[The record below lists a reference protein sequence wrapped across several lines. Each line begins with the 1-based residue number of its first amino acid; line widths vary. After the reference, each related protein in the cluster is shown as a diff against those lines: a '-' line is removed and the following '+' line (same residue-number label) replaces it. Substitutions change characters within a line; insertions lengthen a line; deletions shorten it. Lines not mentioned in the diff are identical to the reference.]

1 MVGGCLTRGT
11 YWYPIW
17 SSYATGVIEDAGYQ
31 AKLVDTSAKEWGVPE
46 VKKILMCSIRVSHDR
61 VGKRKGP
68 SFGRGCQHKR
78 CAGKERDL
86 R

>member
-31 AKLVDTSAKEWGVPE
+31 AKLVDTSAKEWG
-46 VKKILMCSIRVSHDR
+46 
-61 VGKRKGP
+61 GA
-68 SFGRGCQHKR
+68 RGQENIDVFDP
-78 CAGKERDL
+78 GIS
-86 R
+86 